1 MQIVPF
7 LPHYQL
13 VYANFDF
20 ASFSVISYT
29 AKQPLLQCRS
39 ADVTFKENYL
49 YKTKGK
55 ITRNLDKITKK
66 EKRPLK
72 EKSAKT
78 SKRTFALFI
87 VGMTGLEPA
96 TTGPPDQHSKPTELH
111 PAWN

>member
-1 MQIVPF
+1 M
-7 LPHYQL
+7 
-13 VYANFDF
+13 
-20 ASFSVISYT
+20 
-29 AKQPLLQCRS
+29 RS
-39 ADVTFKENYL
+39 AVITFKENYL

>member
-7 LPHYQL
+7 LTHYQL
-13 VYANFDF
+13 VCASFDF
-20 ASFSVISYT
+20 SSFSLISYT
-29 AKQPLLQCRS
+29 AKQPLSQCRS
-39 ADVTFKENYL
+39 VVITFKENYL

-55 ITRNLDKITKK
+55 ITRNLDEITKK

-87 VGMTGLEPA
+87 VGMTGLWRQKNDSV
-96 TTGPPDQHSKPTELH
+96 TR
-111 PAWN
+111 